1 MGAGAGA
8 GLGLEPASLVPPARA
23 VRPPASVAVVGVHVD
38 GDHVGAAA
46 ETDCRQIVETH
57 AEGPGG
63 AAQGLAWVGMGG
75 LAWACVGW
83 VGCGGLGEG
92 GGAEE
97 RSGRVRSGRDGEGS
111 GGRERH
117 TCSHTRGWRR
127 GRR

>member
-63 AAQGLAWVGMGG
+63 GGTAGDAPRRGWRGWAWVGWGG
-75 LAWACVGW
+75 RAWAGWAAVGW
-83 VGCGGLGEG
+83 VKEVGRKNEAEG
-92 GGAEE
+92 
-97 RSGRVRSGRDGEGS
+97 
-111 GGRERH
+111 
-117 TCSHTRGWRR
+117 
-127 GRR
+127 